1 MRGRTATQARN
12 RRNCTRMVRAISR
25 EASWI
30 AGLILAL
37 VPALA
42 AAQSPSPTPEPEE
55 KLTAPPPPGGKR
67 SIGTPPPPRIR
78 PGAVETRERP
88 SEVGLARQK
97 DGSFL
102 YVDPGRMF
110 TMTVRPDGRVLFAD
124 RHRRASPGNA
134 QHGKIGHKRGSP
146 VLVPFN
152 PIGGVPMRGPLEF
165 LMQLS
170 GHDLAAN
177 AKRAALRET
186 EAFRTQL
193 AVGWTKARVRKRLAE
208 LPAEL
213 LALWS
218 DDGISASERRRIL
231 FDRWDE
237 CEDRLGVELD
247 GIPPDAITE
256 VDQVRRAAAENARDE
271 IERFIRRH
279 LASGNAG
286 FTESELRK
294 YNDRRVSI
302 RTFDPYAAPAAPAGV
317 DAPREPAET
326 SPSDD

>member
-1 MRGRTATQARN
+1 MSWAT
-12 RRNCTRMVRAISR
+12 SR
-25 EASWI
+25 EVSWV
-30 AGLILAL
+30 AGLAIAL
-37 VPALA
+37 LPSLSV
-42 AAQSPSPTPEPEE
+42 AQSPSPTPEPEE
-55 KLTAPPPPGGKR
+55 KLTAPPPAGGKR

-78 PGAVETRERP
+78 PGAMETREGP
-88 SEVGLARQK
+88 SEVGLERQE

-124 RHRRASPGNA
+124 RHRRASAGNA
-134 QHGKIGHKRGSP
+134 QHGKIGRKRGSP

-165 LMQLS
+165 LMQLT

-186 EAFRTQL
+186 ASFRTQL

-218 DDGISASERRRIL
+218 DDGINLTERRRIL

-247 GIPPDAITE
+247 GIPPDAIVE
-256 VDQVRRAAAENARDE
+256 VDQVRRAAAETARDE

-279 LASGNAG
+279 AAQGDTR
-286 FTESELRK
+286 FTDSELRK
-294 YNDRRVSI
+294 YNARRVSI
-302 RTFDPYAAPAAPAGV
+302 RTFDPYAAVAPAAPAPRDS
-317 DAPREPAET
+317 DAASET

>member
-1 MRGRTATQARN
+1 MAVATPRCA
-12 RRNCTRMVRAISR
+12 A
-25 EASWI
+25 WL
-30 AGLILAL
+30 AGLWLVTLPGLA
-37 VPALA
+37 V
-42 AAQSPSPTPEPEE
+42 AQPTSPTPDPEE
-55 KLTAPPPPGGKR
+55 KLTAPPPPGGKP

-78 PGAVETRERP
+78 PGAIETQERP
-88 SEVGLARQK
+88 TEVGLARQE

-134 QHGKIGHKRGSP
+134 QHGKLGRKRGSP

-152 PIGGVPMRGPLEF
+152 PIGGVPMRGPLEL
-165 LMQLS
+165 LMQAT

-186 EAFRTQL
+186 EAFRTAL

-213 LALWS
+213 LVLWA
-218 DDGISASERRRIL
+218 DDGISAAERRRIL

-237 CEDRLGVELD
+237 CEDRLGVELE
-247 GIPPDAITE
+247 GLPSDAIVE
-256 VDQVRRAAAENARDE
+256 VDQVRRAAADKARIE
-271 IERFIRRH
+271 IERFVRRH
-279 LASGNAG
+279 AAQGSGG
-286 FTESELRK
+286 FTDAELRT
-294 YNDRRVSI
+294 YNARRVSV
-302 RTFDPYAAPAAPAGV
+302 RTFNPYTPPPPPESRAPQDKAQP
-317 DAPREPAET
+317 
-326 SPSDD
+326 DD